1 MPKVKPAGTQ
11 SISRTISI
19 LKAIAARK
27 DIGWRLTDLAS
38 QCGLDISTTYRI
50 VACLASEGLVEQ
62 RTRDRRY
69 VPGQLMFELSLAVP
83 AYEAFRS
90 AMRPQLMQ
98 LARQLDSI
106 AFLFIRSIN
115 EVVCIDRVGSSSA
128 QPLTVVGTRRP
139 MAESTAGI
147 AMLLKLPL
155 EEQRALLAAKYDK
168 WYRSSVHRVS
178 TYRRILNRSRKCG
191 YGLNRGN
198 LVAGLA
204 GIAVPIMDHE
214 ERPFSALSVT
224 GPTDHLLGENL
235 ERAHTMLVDAS
246 RKATQQH
253 EVLIAA
259 LTDYRQ
265 R

>member
-1 MPKVKPAGTQ
+1 MA
-11 SISRTISI
+11 
-19 LKAIAARK
+19 
-27 DIGWRLTDLAS
+27 
-38 QCGLDISTTYRI
+38 TTYRI

-62 RTRDRRY
+62 RVRDRRY

-83 AYEAFRS
+83 AYEAFRA
-90 AMRPQLMQ
+90 AMRPQLTQ

-128 QPLTVVGTRRP
+128 QPLTIVGTRRP

-147 AMLLKLPL
+147 AMLLSLPPD
-155 EEQRALLAAKYDK
+155 EQKVLLGTKYDK
-168 WYRSSVHRVS
+168 WYRSSVHRIS
-178 TYRRILNRSRKCG
+178 TYRKILQHSRKCG

-204 GIAVPIMDHE
+204 GIAVPILDHE

-224 GPTDHLLGENL
+224 GPTDHLLGDNL
-235 ERAHTMLVDAS
+235 ERARKLLFDAS
-246 RKATQQH
+246 RKATRQH
-253 EVLIAA
+253 AALIAA

>member
-38 QCGLDISTTYRI
+38 QCGFDIATTYRI

-62 RTRDRRY
+62 RARDRRY

-83 AYEAFRS
+83 AYEAFRA

-98 LARQLDSI
+98 LARQLDAI

-147 AMLLKLPL
+147 AMLLNLPA
-155 EEQRALLAAKYDK
+155 EEQKELLAAKYDK
-168 WYRSSVHRVS
+168 WYRSSIHRIS
-178 TYRRILNRSRKCG
+178 TYRKILQHSRQCG
-191 YGLNRGN
+191 FGLNRGN

-204 GIAVPIMDHE
+204 GIAVPIMDLE
-214 ERPFSALSVT
+214 GRPFSALSVT
-224 GPTDHLLGENL
+224 GPTSQLLGDNL
-235 ERAHTMLVDAS
+235 ERVHKILVDAS
-246 RKATQQH
+246 QKATRQH
-253 EVLIAA
+253 EALIAA